1 MGDAPSPS
9 VVCFDPKKGEE
20 NFARLCQFLMTICG
34 DILRVVLSH
43 YIKPGDLRS
52 ELDINQSKLDRI
64 TNTQEKDLLYPP
76 HSSTTSSPPIR
87 SRDLDLSLLYK
98 ILRNICNISK
108 HRAGWG
114 NPPVSG
120 DYCVSACI
128 ERIRLLRNSI
138 SGHSTNGTIGD
149 VHFEDYWQELRT
161 SVVEIEKEVIGSDKY
176 ERGIDHLHDCDLNP
190 TKSKEYVAQI
200 RRLRGEVSIKRE
212 RIDMVEH
219 ACIEIGE
226 ENEAKKEILTAAKE
240 EILKEM
246 KSSEL
251 RIQQKINKSDC
262 TSTDRTPSAKF
273 KNIQITR
280 TTTTKI
286 KFEKIYSDMRLSPTF
301 DKKCWLGFHYNGK
314 DVSLYLLN
322 DSNVIK
328 EVLIPYNYAPSLLCR
343 DVATNDKGEAVFT
356 SDKSVVAATQD
367 GTVYKLFDIPFLTT
381 KFCILHSGN
390 YCFVTDLFSLTKSVR
405 RCLSIHEF
413 SANGV
418 RLRVINNI
426 EEIDIWYVSSIRQ
439 NHNGDIVITD
449 SKSLIILRD
458 DFSLKHRIPITE
470 GGVVL
475 PCMNSRSDLLCG
487 HRQTIDLLR
496 NNGEFVNTVYKTQI
510 DKNITSI
517 AFSVDGT
524 AWILYHTNEL
534 EILELEI

>member
-226 ENEAKKEILTAAKE
+226 ENEAKKARLDKVEKSVSDMKGAVLRMRSQKPRPRVA
-240 EILKEM
+240 
-246 KSSEL
+246 KSSQL
-251 RIQQKINKSDC
+251 
-262 TSTDRTPSAKF
+262 P
-273 KNIQITR
+273 
-280 TTTTKI
+280 
-286 KFEKIYSDMRLSPTF
+286 
-301 DKKCWLGFHYNGK
+301 KKKY
-314 DVSLYLLN
+314 
-322 DSNVIK
+322 
-328 EVLIPYNYAPSLLCR
+328 
-343 DVATNDKGEAVFT
+343 
-356 SDKSVVAATQD
+356 
-367 GTVYKLFDIPFLTT
+367 
-381 KFCILHSGN
+381 
-390 YCFVTDLFSLTKSVR
+390 
-405 RCLSIHEF
+405 
-413 SANGV
+413 
-418 RLRVINNI
+418 
-426 EEIDIWYVSSIRQ
+426 
-439 NHNGDIVITD
+439 
-449 SKSLIILRD
+449 
-458 DFSLKHRIPITE
+458 
-470 GGVVL
+470 
-475 PCMNSRSDLLCG
+475 
-487 HRQTIDLLR
+487 
-496 NNGEFVNTVYKTQI
+496 
-510 DKNITSI
+510 
-517 AFSVDGT
+517 
-524 AWILYHTNEL
+524 
-534 EILELEI
+534 